1 MPLKELIVS
10 APSKLY
16 RVSPN
21 DTRANELVGPRVA
34 DPSNSTL
41 SDAESCVGN
50 TTTGYNCSPGISRNR
65 SEPLT
70 FPGRKIFLEWEEPGL
85 AVGPNNSYLTTTTAT
100 EPKFVAWVSQL
111 NLTYTPLEV
120 TGPNQG
126 WSYQPPNEVY
136 VGDPAVNE
144 TVFLAV
150 TDSDLYLTP
159 FNLTLINPHVRALG
173 ILIAG

>member
-1 MPLKELIVS
+1 
-10 APSKLY
+10 
-16 RVSPN
+16 
-21 DTRANELVGPRVA
+21 
-34 DPSNSTL
+34 
-41 SDAESCVGN
+41 VGN
-50 TTTGYNCSPGISRNR
+50 TTTGYNCAPGISRNR

-100 EPKFVAWVSQL
+100 EPKYVAWVSQL
-111 NLTYTPLEV
+111 NLTYTSLEV

-150 TDSDLYLTP
+150 TDSNLYLTP